1 MAAFFLDYATPP
13 MVPVEQ
19 KVFNV
24 TRLSGLNGRIPENA
38 AIIDHVANVMLKPPC
53 VTCPRGFRLLPNQT
67 SSANCYFNSLD
78 SKPWEEAQLSC
89 ASTPGAYLYRPNTI
103 QEANDVRDHITDEH
117 SIWTGA
123 NDKDTDGNFTFIT
136 ENSPF
141 SFNDLPFGS
150 DAFNPSPDAV
160 YVRLFFDFTFNEW
173 RWGTMNSLHRYR
185 YICECQR

>member
-1 MAAFFLDYATPP
+1 MMKCCCLIVLIFCKID
-13 MVPVEQ
+13 VS
-19 KVFNV
+19 NGGI
-24 TRLSGLNGRIPENA
+24 LSGLCHASNGTCGTKGVQCNETFGSEWAYTGKCCNNRPCCKL
-38 AIIDHVANVMLKPPC
+38 LKPPC

-150 DAFNPSPDAV
+150 
-160 YVRLFFDFTFNEW
+160 
-173 RWGTMNSLHRYR
+173 
-185 YICECQR
+185 